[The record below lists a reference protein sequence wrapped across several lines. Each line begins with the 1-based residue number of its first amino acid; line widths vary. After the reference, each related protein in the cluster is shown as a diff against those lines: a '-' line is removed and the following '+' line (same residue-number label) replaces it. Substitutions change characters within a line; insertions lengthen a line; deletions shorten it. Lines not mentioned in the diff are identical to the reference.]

1 MIVVNA
7 RFLTQPLTG
16 VQRFA
21 FEISKALQYLC
32 NDKDIHFVA
41 PNNILTPQKAK
52 ELNVEIIGS
61 HTGHLW
67 EQLDLPQYLRKI
79 GNPLLLNFCNTAPI
93 FYKNKL
99 STIHDITYIR
109 YPQTFSKSFRYF
121 YKVIIPLVLKTSRH
135 VFTVS
140 NFSKQEI
147 SGYYQISNENIS
159 VIYNAVDQAFHQQ
172 LDENLKKENY
182 LLAVSSVKENKNFG
196 MILKAYKEASK
207 KINNLKLFIVGD
219 LKNNNFSNI
228 DLNIFVKHPGIKFL
242 GRVNDSQLI
251 KLYSNA
257 IAFLF
262 PSLYEGFGIPVLEAQ
277 SCACPVIASNVS
289 SLPEVLSNS
298 ADLINPQNTN
308 DFIKAIHNIVS
319 NVEHRNALIE
329 AGLKNASRFSWKQS
343 AKKVLSTINE
353 VISNA

>member
-21 FEISKALQYLC
+21 LEISRALRNLYGDGNIL
-32 NDKDIHFVA
+32 FVA
-41 PNNILTPQKAK
+41 PHNILLEKEAR

-61 HTGHLW
+61 HTGHFW
-67 EQLDLPQYLRKI
+67 EQFDLPLHLKKN
-79 GNPLLLNFCNTAPI
+79 GKPLLLNFCSTAPI

-99 STIHDITYIR
+99 STLHDITYIR
-109 YPQTFSKSFRYF
+109 FPHTYSKTFRYF
-121 YKVIIPLVLKTSRH
+121 YRFVMPLVLKTSKH
-135 VFTVS
+135 TFTVS
-140 NFSKQEI
+140 EFSKKEI
-147 SGYYQISNENIS
+147 AEYYHIPYEKIT
-159 VIYNAVDQAFHQQ
+159 VVYNAVDKSFQHQP
-172 LDENLKKENY
+172 DENLKKENY

-196 MILKAYKEASK
+196 MILKAYEAASK
-207 KINNLKLFIVGD
+207 QISNLRLFIVGD

-242 GRVNDSQLI
+242 GRVSDSKLI

-289 SLPEVLSNS
+289 SLPEVLNNS
-298 ADLINPQNTN
+298 ADLINPKSVN
-308 DFIKAIHNIVS
+308 DLIKAIHNIV
-319 NVEHRNALIE
+319 NNIEHRNVLIS
-329 AGLKNASRFSWKQS
+329 AGLKNASRFSWEQS
-343 AKKVLSTINE
+343 AKKILSTINE
-353 VISNA
+353 VTGNA

>member
-1 MIVVNA
+1 MIVINA
-7 RFLTQPLTG
+7 RFLTQQLTG

-21 FEISKALQYLC
+21 FEISRALKALYKEQ
-32 NDKDIHFVA
+32 DIRFFAPKDIQLQTEA
-41 PNNILTPQKAK
+41 SD
-52 ELNVEIIGS
+52 LNVEVIGS

-67 EQLDLPQYLRKI
+67 EQLDLPKHLKKL

-93 FYKNKL
+93 FYKNKI
-99 STIHDITYIR
+99 STLHDITYIR
-109 YPQTFSKSFRYF
+109 FPHTFSKAFRYYYRF
-121 YKVIIPLVLKTSRH
+121 VMPLVLKTSKH
-135 VFTVS
+135 IFTVS

-147 SGYYQISNENIS
+147 SRYYHISNEYIS

-196 MILKAYKEASK
+196 MILKAYEEASK
-207 KINNLKLFIVGD
+207 HTNNLKLFIVGD

-228 DLNIFVKHPGIKFL
+228 DLKIFVKHPGIKFL
-242 GRVNDSQLI
+242 GRVSDTQLI

-277 SCACPVIASNVS
+277 SCACPVIASNAS
-289 SLPEVLSNS
+289 SLPEVLRNS
-298 ADLINPQNTN
+298 ADLINPQNIN
-308 DFIKAIHNIVS
+308 DLIKAIHKIVNNI
-319 NVEHRNALIE
+319 EHRKALI
-329 AGLKNASRFSWKQS
+329 ATGIKNASRFSWEQS
-343 AKKVLSTINE
+343 AEKVFSTINE
-353 VISNA
+353 VIGNA